1 MRTSRSRTRG
11 FTLIELLVV
20 IAIIGALIA
29 LLLPAVQAAREAAR
43 RIQCVNNM
51 KQIGIAIHN
60 YHDIHNNL
68 PPGRIWK
75 NGLNGCGMNVFI
87 GCQNTPWFVLL
98 LPQLEQ
104 ANFVNTVN
112 FALGAEGPLKPLPL
126 GFFANSTA
134 AGFRLSV
141 FQCPS
146 DRINEFQFATN
157 YLGGRLSGPI
167 LMKGNYGVSWGNT
180 RWDQTDL
187 TINGQYTR
195 FLKSAFGHDGT
206 IRFTSVTDGLSN
218 TVFLSELLQGS
229 LNDIRGLVWTSS
241 AGAGTYMTRF
251 APNQFKDFLGS
262 GIDSDQLSQQSICVP
277 EPGQNLPCGFTGN
290 AQLGFAGA
298 KSRHPDGL
306 NALMGDGSVRF
317 LKNSINHATWIS
329 INSICCGE
337 VISADSF

>member
-1 MRTSRSRTRG
+1 MCLDKTRNRG

-20 IAIIGALIA
+20 IAIIATLIA

-43 RIQCVNNM
+43 RIQCVNNL
-51 KQIGIAIHN
+51 KQIGIAIQH

-104 ANFVNTVN
+104 ATFVNTVN
-112 FALGAEGPLKPLPL
+112 FALGAEGPMRPLPL
-126 GFFANSTA
+126 GYFANSTA
-134 AGFRLSV
+134 AGFHLAV

-146 DRINEFQFATN
+146 DRANEFQFAPT
-157 YLGGRLSGPI
+157 YHGGVLSGPI

-180 RWDQTDL
+180 RWDQTNL
-187 TINGQYTR
+187 VINGQFTP
-195 FLKSAFGHDGT
+195 FMKSAFGHDGSIKLAT
-206 IRFTSVTDGLSN
+206 IRDGLSN
-218 TVFLSELLQGS
+218 TIMVSEILQGA

-251 APNQFKDFLGS
+251 TPNQFKDLLGS
-262 GIDSDQLSQQSICVP
+262 GINADQLSQESICVP
-277 EPGQNLPCGFTGN
+277 ELGLNLPCGWTGN

-298 KSRHPDGL
+298 KSRHPGGL
-306 NALMGDGSVRF
+306 NSLFGDGSVRF
-317 LKNSINHATWIS
+317 IKDAVDPMIWVGLNT
-329 INSICCGE
+329 ICAGE
-337 VISADSF
+337 VLSGDAY